1 MAHFDQNA
9 KPFSEQWLQD
19 RLAVKTLR
27 RVLAQEY
34 WIPKD
39 INFLWAMGMV
49 LATVFGLLLVSGIF
63 LLMYY
68 KPDVNL
74 AFDSV
79 NYTIMQEVG
88 YGWLWRHVHGVAA
101 SVVFL
106 IIYIHMFTGIY
117 YGSYKKG
124 REMIWISGMLLF
136 VTFSAEAF
144 SGYMLPWG
152 QMSYWA
158 GMVITNLFS
167 LGSLEVNAIVDWIR
181 GDYVPGDAFLTR
193 FFMLHVLLMPLI
205 IIGIIVLHF
214 GTLRI
219 PHVNNQEGA
228 EIDFDAE
235 AEKYLAGDTKGSKVI
250 RFQWDFLS
258 KDFFVLSVFLVLFFY
273 LVFYHFSF
281 AMDPVNFDPADGL
294 KTPAHI
300 YPEWYFLW
308 SYEILRP
315 FPKDPGLIAFAFAQV
330 IFVLLPFLDRS
341 PNATPAHT
349 RGKFFWWFWILLVDM
364 IVLTVMGKLP
374 PEGIFNTIGL
384 WSAWLFIILWV
395 ALPFITKMEREV
407 KV

>member
-1 MAHFDQNA
+1 MAHFEKANSLNEWMDQRLGVNT
-9 KPFSEQWLQD
+9 LQ
-19 RLAVKTLR
+19 
-27 RVLAQEY
+27 RVLAKEY

-49 LATVFGLLLVSGIF
+49 LAVTFGILLISGIF

-68 KPDVNL
+68 QPNVDL

-88 YGWLWRHVHGVAA
+88 YGWLWRHMHAVAA

-124 REMIWISGMLLF
+124 RELIWISGMLLF
-136 VTFSAEAF
+136 VAFSAEAF

-167 LGSLEVNAIVDWIR
+167 AGSLELNGVVEWIR
-181 GDYVPGDAFLTR
+181 GDYVPAQAFLDR
-193 FFMLHVLLMPLI
+193 FFMLHVLLIPVAILALI
-205 IIGIIVLHF
+205 GFHF
-214 GTLRI
+214 GALRL
-219 PHVNNQEGA
+219 PHVNNQNGE
-228 EIDFDAE
+228 EIDFEAE
-235 AEKYLAGDTKGSKVI
+235 AEKYKSGNKAASKVI
-250 RFQWDFLS
+250 AFANDFMA
-258 KDFFVLSVFLVLFFY
+258 KDLFVVAIYLVFFFY
-273 LVFYHFSF
+273 LVFWNFNF

-294 KTPAHI
+294 VTPAHI

-315 FPKDPGLIAFAFAQV
+315 FSKDIGLIAFAFAQV

-341 PNATPAHT
+341 PNTVPANR
-349 RGKFFWWFWILLVDM
+349 RGPFKFWFWAMLVDM
-364 IVLTVMGKLP
+364 IVLTAMGKLP
-374 PEGIFNTIGL
+374 PQGIFSTIGFVAALTFIGL
-384 WSAWLFIILWV
+384 WVL
-395 ALPFITKMEREV
+395 LPFITKLE
-407 KV
+407 KKL